1 MDGSASRPDGRRTT
15 APLLDDFQPRMQA
28 NLTILPDP
36 PPPPA
41 PIGLIAGGGRLPIF
55 VAEGLHRMGYSVH
68 AVGLHH
74 QYDPDLPG
82 CCDSFQ
88 DVGLFRIG
96 AWGRT
101 LRRHGVRHAI
111 MVGKVDK
118 ANLMHDKWRVLKN
131 VPDVA
136 TAVAWYSKLRHD
148 RRSHAVLRAVADEL
162 DRKGVQLIDSTIS
175 IPDQLAAPGVMTATN
190 PSTEQRAD
198 IELVWPM
205 LAELLRLD
213 IGQAMTVR
221 DRDVISVEAVEGTDR
236 MIERTGELCR
246 RGGWTLVKGARAQH
260 DRRSDVPTVGVR
272 TIEHMHRHGGRCL
285 AIAAGDV
292 IMLDRDEMIRRAD
305 ELGVAIIGV
314 PMAHATAGVR
324 PSVASGVT
332 IEPKQT
338 VAGMSKSPATPKSPG
353 AAAVAR

>member
-1 MDGSASRPDGRRTT
+1 MA
-15 APLLDDFQPRMQA
+15 A

-55 VAEGLHRMGYSVH
+55 VAEGLRDMGYSVH
-68 AVGLHH
+68 AVGLHR

-82 CCDSFQ
+82 HCHSFQ
-88 DVGLFRIG
+88 DVGLLRIG
-96 AWGRT
+96 AWGRI

-118 ANLMHDKWRVLKN
+118 AHLMHDKWRVFKN
-131 VPDVA
+131 VPDLA
-136 TAVAWYSKLRHD
+136 TAVAWYRKLRHD
-148 RRSHAVLRAVADEL
+148 RRSHAVLKAVADVL
-162 DRKGVQLIDSTIS
+162 DRKGVQLIDSTIP
-175 IPDQLAAPGVMTATN
+175 IPDQLAAPGVMTATP
-190 PSTEQRAD
+190 PSAEQRAD

-213 IGQAMTVR
+213 IGQAITVR

-236 MIERTGELCR
+236 MIERTGELCK

-272 TIEHMHRHGGRCL
+272 TIEHMARHGGRCL

-305 ELGVAIIGV
+305 GLGVSIIGV
-314 PMAHATAGVR
+314 PMAHATAGAR
-324 PSVASGVT
+324 PAHAVAA
-332 IEPKQT
+332 EPKQAPGPT
-338 VAGMSKSPATPKSPG
+338 HTKPGVASPTPAANRKPG
-353 AAAVAR
+353 PAGAVR

>member
-1 MDGSASRPDGRRTT
+1 MPS
-15 APLLDDFQPRMQA
+15 

-55 VAEGLHRMGYSVH
+55 VAEGLKDMGYTVH
-68 AVGLHH
+68 AVGLHR
-74 QYDPDLPG
+74 QYDPDLPA
-82 CCDSFQ
+82 CCTSFK
-88 DVGLFRIG
+88 DVGLLRIG
-96 AWGRT
+96 TWGRV

-131 VPDVA
+131 VPDLT
-136 TAVAWYSKLRHD
+136 TARAWYSKLRHD

-162 DRKGVQLIDSTIS
+162 DRKGVQLIDSTVP

-190 PSTEQRAD
+190 PTSEQRAD

-213 IGQAMTVR
+213 IGQSLTVR

-236 MIERTGELCR
+236 MIERTGELCK

-272 TIEHMHRHGGRCL
+272 TVEHMARHGGRCL

-292 IMLDRDEMIRRAD
+292 IMLDREEMIRRAD

-314 PMAHATAGVR
+314 PMAHATAAFR
-324 PSVASGVT
+324 PRPTAEGEYEV
-332 IEPKQT
+332 KQ
-338 VAGMSKSPATPKSPG
+338 P
-353 AAAVAR
+353 AAVAPRPVASRNPDAAGVVR